1 MVITLVV
8 VFRNKGN
15 KDIELE
21 YEISSVQFVPDIKYI
36 GSHYNYQG
44 DLLLIYQRKSSKSSK
59 NYFVGISDDKGKLLK
74 EIYEIKDG
82 EIYTAYINRASSFS
96 DGKRVLIGGKIN
108 NVLKN

>member
-21 YEISSVQFVPDIKYI
+21 YEISSVQFVPDIIYI

-44 DLLLIYQRKSSKSSK
+44 DLLLIYQRKSSQSSK
-59 NYFVGISDDKGKLLK
+59 NYFVGISDLWNKRWLS
-74 EIYEIKDG
+74 IYC
-82 EIYTAYINRASSFS
+82 IYQ
-96 DGKRVLIGGKIN
+96 
-108 NVLKN
+108 